1 VATSAESVDF
11 WNRHQVAEFAE
22 DVTEQES
29 LRVLNWRNNLY
40 PGLLDLMPV
49 AGFEGKTVLDFGC
62 GPGHDTIGFLLNG
75 VKHVYAL
82 DSSQK
87 GLKAL
92 RARLKAHGLSN
103 CSVLPGSELPYVPL
117 VDHIHCAGV
126 LHHLADPS
134 AALRMLAR
142 ALRPEA
148 EIRMMVYSSESEFF
162 QVQCGGSAE
171 LFARTVDHGAPI
183 VRAWSRV
190 EVADLAAKAGLVTV
204 YRGSYR
210 IPDETTGPGLSACYS
225 LMPWS

>member
-1 VATSAESVDF
+1 MATSAESLAY
-11 WNRHQVAEFAE
+11 WNEHQVADFPE
-22 DVTEQES
+22 DVTAEDSFRS
-29 LRVLNWRNNLY
+29 LEWRNNLY
-40 PGLLDLMPV
+40 PGLLELMPV

-62 GPGHDTIGFLLNG
+62 GPGHDTIQFLLNG
-75 VKHVYAL
+75 AKHVYAL

-142 ALRPEA
+142 ALKPEA
-148 EIRMMVYSSESEFF
+148 EIRMMVYSAESQF
-162 QVQCGGSAE
+162 VQQHCGGDLE
-171 LFARTVDHGAPI
+171 RFQRVIDHDAPI
-183 VRAWSRV
+183 ARAWTQA
-190 EVADLAAKAGLVTV
+190 EVKQLAADANLNAA
-204 YRGSYR
+204 YLGSYR
-210 IPDETTGPGLSACYS
+210 IPSETEGPGLSSCWS
-225 LMPWS
+225 LRLW